1 MSNQDYAELLF
12 FPNISI
18 YFFIFVIITAC
29 YLITFKN
36 NIYSWLDPFLLGIL
50 FSSAGLT
57 TVFFLYSMGK
67 INDNYFLQTLLSQL
81 MLMIGYKTL
90 SRNEKTLKQSGGGT
104 YSSPKIE
111 GAMPAVF
118 VITSLLF
125 ILAQSSTYIVLG
137 IPLLMDNR
145 LMIYQSGGFGIFG
158 RIVDVTFVISFYTFL
173 DMKLRFKIK
182 RSRELYSYLYIL
194 FLIAS
199 LVLNGSKSGILNLV
213 FIVGVF
219 CYINNLKFG
228 LQLLNKYSK
237 VSKKLLLI
245 AIVAMFIILMANY
258 GVFSDGNYSRIFDL
272 FGVIFL
278 RIFNSGDIYV
288 LSYPHDALFNITNH
302 YNGFVA
308 LFKDIL
314 ATFRFITP
322 AEMPP
327 PLGNVAF
334 NIYSDTE
341 IGGANAR
348 QSLFGYYYFGFFGS
362 LIFSFFIGMIMSFV
376 RHVLPRMKKATP
388 FSMGVICYFILN
400 YSFLDIDP
408 SYQFSKITNFLIVV
422 PTIIFI
428 MFFITK
434 RNSRSNV

>member
-57 TVFFLYSMGK
+57 TVFFLYSMGQ

-158 RIVDVTFVISFYTFL
+158 RIVDVTF
-173 DMKLRFKIK
+173 
-182 RSRELYSYLYIL
+182 
-194 FLIAS
+194 
-199 LVLNGSKSGILNLV
+199 
-213 FIVGVF
+213 
-219 CYINNLKFG
+219 
-228 LQLLNKYSK
+228 
-237 VSKKLLLI
+237 
-245 AIVAMFIILMANY
+245 
-258 GVFSDGNYSRIFDL
+258 
-272 FGVIFL
+272 
-278 RIFNSGDIYV
+278 
-288 LSYPHDALFNITNH
+288 
-302 YNGFVA
+302 
-308 LFKDIL
+308 
-314 ATFRFITP
+314 
-322 AEMPP
+322 
-327 PLGNVAF
+327 
-334 NIYSDTE
+334 
-341 IGGANAR
+341 
-348 QSLFGYYYFGFFGS
+348 
-362 LIFSFFIGMIMSFV
+362 
-376 RHVLPRMKKATP
+376 
-388 FSMGVICYFILN
+388 
-400 YSFLDIDP
+400 
-408 SYQFSKITNFLIVV
+408 
-422 PTIIFI
+422 
-428 MFFITK
+428 
-434 RNSRSNV
+434 